1 MFNEKKERVVT
12 MFQDKNYFPLLPKV
26 RITIGKNWTI
36 YILLGFE
43 VPDLVSRNVTT
54 NIYGTL

>member
-26 RITIGKNWTI
+26 RITIGKN
-36 YILLGFE
+36 
-43 VPDLVSRNVTT
+43 
-54 NIYGTL
+54 